1 MAAATIVLFR
11 PSVQLL
17 TLQLNAAVLTKLD
30 EMLPLEMTLP
40 VTVVMTASPEKNVS
54 TCGENAHL
62 LSLTSVP
69 SLSWQNGRFSPE
81 IGARVY

>member
-40 VTVVMTASPEKNVS
+40 VIVVTTASPEKNVS
-54 TCGENAHL
+54 TCGEKHVHL
-62 LSLTSVP
+62 LFSHVCPEPVLAKRSVP
-69 SLSWQNGRFSPE
+69 TRKWR
-81 IGARVY
+81 